1 MPNGVPWPF
10 LCSCVFSSA
19 FTHLVL
25 PAFLAFAFS
34 FHGLHTMFLM
44 RCMFPGFRRSF
55 LEADKRGLVFV
66 NPRPNYGRADTLE
79 SALEEK
85 QFRVKNMVRPVRR
98 LLLNGERR
106 LRENE
111 AVEPGYG
118 REGGGHYRS

>member
-1 MPNGVPWPF
+1 M
-10 LCSCVFSSA
+10 
-19 FTHLVL
+19 
-25 PAFLAFAFS
+25 
-34 FHGLHTMFLM
+34 
-44 RCMFPGFRRSF
+44 
-55 LEADKRGLVFV
+55 EADKRGLVFV

-111 AVEPGYG
+111 TVEPGYG
-118 REGGGHYRS
+118 REGSTAVAIFLRISHEELSTSHPETEF